1 MSGKSSFS
9 IARVAA
15 PLIALLAGS
24 SWARGLIEFLV
35 GLGAFGPFVLEAFD
49 SSFFYVPLANELLLF
64 ALIHG
69 GGESARWMWV
79 AYALAG
85 AAGTVAGVALL
96 DLVMR
101 RVGAGG
107 VERLVGPKRFGELKG
122 KVERNTGWVVFVAS
136 MLPPPFPFRFTMM
149 TASALGC
156 ERGRMLVSVFA
167 GRTLRFAAEALLI
180 LYFGRRFLDFINSDA
195 FNYVVY
201 GLTLV
206 AVAGSA
212 FTIYRLL
219 RSGRKA
225 KGKGRKAK
233 GEGQK

>member
-1 MSGKSSFS
+1 M
-9 IARVAA
+9 
-15 PLIALLAGS
+15 PTTLTLLLAAASS
-24 SWARGLIEFLV
+24 SWARSLIRFFV
-35 GLGAFGPFVLEAFD
+35 TLGVFGPFLLETLD

-64 ALIHG
+64 MLIHG
-69 GGESARWMWV
+69 DGGDASGWMWV
-79 AYALAG
+79 AYAVSG

-96 DLVMR
+96 DLLMR

-107 VERLVGPKRFGELKG
+107 VERLVGRRKFGRLKG
-122 KVERNTGWVVFVAS
+122 KLERNTGWVVFVAS
-136 MLPPPFPFRFTMM
+136 ALPPPFPFRFTMM
-149 TASALGC
+149 TASALQGD
-156 ERGRMLVSVFA
+156 RARMFVSVFL

-206 AVAGSA
+206 AIAGSA

-219 RSGRKA
+219 RGARGRGPGA
-225 KGKGRKAK
+225 G
-233 GEGQK
+233 

>member
-1 MSGKSSFS
+1 MTEGLILFF
-9 IARVAA
+9 AA
-15 PLIALLAGS
+15 
-24 SWARGLIEFLV
+24 SWARTLISFLV
-35 GLGAFGPFVLEAFD
+35 GLGVGGPFLLEALD

-69 GGESARWMWV
+69 GGPSSNWMWI
-79 AYALAG
+79 AYALSG

-107 VERLVGPKRFGELKG
+107 VERLVGKSRFVKLKE
-122 KVERNTGWVVFVAS
+122 KVESHTGRVVFVAA

-149 TASALGC
+149 TASALQC
-156 ERGRMLVSVFA
+156 ARGRMLVSVFA
-167 GRTLRFAAEALLI
+167 GRAVRFAAEALLI
-180 LYFGRRFLDFINSDA
+180 LYFGRRFLDFMNSGI

-201 GLTLV
+201 GLTLA

-212 FTIYRLL
+212 FTIYRMF
-219 RSGRKA
+219 GKRKEV
-225 KGKGRKAK
+225 GD
-233 GEGQK
+233 

>member
-1 MSGKSSFS
+1 MQT
-9 IARVAA
+9 
-15 PLIALLAGS
+15 PLTLLLASS
-24 SWARGLIEFLV
+24 SWARSLINFFLK
-35 GLGAFGPFVLEAFD
+35 LGVFGPFLLETFD

-69 GGESARWMWV
+69 GGEASRWMWIV
-79 AYALAG
+79 YAVSG
-85 AAGTVAGVALL
+85 AAGTVAGVAIL

-107 VERLVGPKRFGELKG
+107 VERLVGRRRFGKLKA

-136 MLPPPFPFRFTMM
+136 ALPPPFPFRFTMM
-149 TASALGC
+149 TASALQC
-156 ERGRMLVSVFA
+156 DRARMFAAVFA

-180 LYFGRRFLDFINSDA
+180 LYFGRRFLDFMNSDA

-219 RSGRKA
+219 AARGR
-225 KGKGRKAK
+225 
-233 GEGQK
+233 Q

>member
-1 MSGKSSFS
+1 MTEGLILLF
-9 IARVAA
+9 AA
-15 PLIALLAGS
+15 
-24 SWARGLIEFLV
+24 SWARTLISFLV
-35 GLGAFGPFVLEAFD
+35 SLGVGGPFLLESLD

-69 GGESARWMWV
+69 GEGSSSNWMWIV
-79 AYALAG
+79 YALSG

-107 VERLVGPKRFGELKG
+107 VERLVGRKRFGKLKS
-122 KVERNTGWVVFVAS
+122 KLERHTGWVVFIAS

-149 TASALGC
+149 TASALQC
-156 ERGRMLVSVFA
+156 ARGRMLVSVFA
-167 GRTLRFAAEALLI
+167 GRAVRFAAEALLI
-180 LYFGRRFLDFINSDA
+180 LYFGRRFLDFMNSDI

-201 GLTLV
+201 GLTLA

-212 FTIYRLL
+212 FTIFRLF
-219 RSGRKA
+219 
-225 KGKGRKAK
+225 GK
-233 GEGQK
+233 QKPVTTNP